1 MGLSKTTGLLIKGEG
16 EPYYP
21 RPGDADWNGLSLP
34 WMSWG
39 YGIKFTPIQ
48 ILTFYNA
55 IANDGVMVK
64 PQFVKEIKFQNVVE
78 QRFESEVLNKRIAS
92 KETLSQVKN
101 ILENVVKRGTAK
113 NIYNQNFSMAGK
125 TGTCQTD
132 YWTGNTQY
140 ISSFVGFFPVDEPKY
155 SCVVVVHKP
164 NKRIGYY
171 GATVAAPVF
180 KEIAQKIYAS
190 TPRLEMFKKENIA
203 FESDAPVYLDD
214 IDRAQKSFS
223 AMPNVRGM
231 PVMDALALLE
241 NMGLQVVFQ
250 GDGSGLV
257 VGQSI
262 RKGANI
268 AIGDKVVIRI

>member
-1 MGLSKTTGLLIKGEG
+1 
-16 EPYYP
+16 
-21 RPGDADWNGLSLP
+21 
-34 WMSWG
+34 
-39 YGIKFTPIQ
+39 
-48 ILTFYNA
+48 
-55 IANDGVMVK
+55 
-64 PQFVKEIKFQNVVE
+64 
-78 QRFESEVLNKRIAS
+78 
-92 KETLSQVKN
+92 
-101 ILENVVKRGTAK
+101 
-113 NIYNQNFSMAGK
+113 
-125 TGTCQTD
+125 
-132 YWTGNTQY
+132 
-140 ISSFVGFFPVDEPKY
+140 
-155 SCVVVVHKP
+155 VVVVHKP